1 MKNIIEKFAL
11 AIVVLLSLSVV
22 VLIVK
27 FNMIDEGDLS
37 ENSMAYEVPVE
48 KKESKKAKT
57 SNYLQNLETYTDV
70 DVKVD
75 PTKVNNTNRVHVK
88 SEMVTDTMQSALKDI
103 DKSGYVNSLTKYT
116 DKSNSSKLEKQKTD
130 QELRDEK
137 REDDQVKLETDE
149 IEDDIGNA
157 IGAALE

>member
-1 MKNIIEKFAL
+1 MKNIVEKVAI
-11 AIVVLLSLSVV
+11 AIVILLTL
-22 VLIVK
+22 LIIGLIIK
-27 FNMIDEGDLS
+27 FNMINDGNEED
-37 ENSMAYEVPVE
+37 NYAAYEVPVE

-75 PTKVNNTNRVHVK
+75 PTKVNTTNRVEVK
-88 SEMVTDTMQSALKDI
+88 SELTNDTMQSAIKDT

-116 DKSNSSKLEKQKTD
+116 DKPSTNKKDRKKTD

-137 REDDQVKLETDE
+137 AEDDQVKLEKEE

>member
-1 MKNIIEKFAL
+1 MKNILEKVAI
-11 AIVVLLSLSVV
+11 AIVVLLTLLVV
-22 VLIVK
+22 GLIAK
-27 FNMIDEGDLS
+27 FNMINDGDVS
-37 ENSMAYEVPVE
+37 DNSAAYEDSVE
-48 KKESKKAKT
+48 KKESKKEKT

-88 SEMVTDTMQSALKDI
+88 SELTDNTMQSAIKDT

-116 DKSNSSKLEKQKTD
+116 DKPSRNKKDRKKTD
-130 QELRDEK
+130 QELKDEK
-137 REDDQVKLETDE
+137 AEDDKVKLEQEE

>member
-1 MKNIIEKFAL
+1 MKNIVEKV
-11 AIVVLLSLSVV
+11 AIVIVIFLTLLVIG
-22 VLIVK
+22 LIVK
-27 FNMIDEGDLS
+27 FNMITDGDVAD
-37 ENSMAYEVPVE
+37 NSAAYEIPVE
-48 KKESKKAKT
+48 KKESKKVKT

-88 SEMVTDTMQSALKDI
+88 SELTNDTMQSAIKDT
-103 DKSGYVNSLTKYT
+103 DKSGYVNNLTKYT
-116 DKSNSSKLEKQKTD
+116 DKPSTNKKDRKKTD
-130 QELRDEK
+130 QELKDEK
-137 REDDQVKLETDE
+137 TEDDKVKLEQEE

>member
-1 MKNIIEKFAL
+1 MKNIVEKI
-11 AIVVLLSLSVV
+11 AITMIVILTLLIIG
-22 VLIVK
+22 LIVK
-27 FNMIDEGDLS
+27 FNMINNSDLS
-37 ENSMAYEVPVE
+37 EDLVVPVV
-48 KKESKKAKT
+48 KKEAKKSKT

-88 SEMVTDTMQSALKDI
+88 SELTDNTMQSAIKDT

-116 DKSNSSKLEKQKTD
+116 DKPSRNKKDRKKTD
-130 QELRDEK
+130 QELKDEK
-137 REDDQVKLETDE
+137 AEDDKVKLEQEE

>member
-1 MKNIIEKFAL
+1 MKNIVEKFAI
-11 AIVVLLSLSVV
+11 AIVVLLTLLVIG
-22 VLIVK
+22 LIVK
-27 FNMIDEGDLS
+27 FNMINDGDVAD
-37 ENSMAYEVPVE
+37 NSAAYEVPVE
-48 KKESKKAKT
+48 KKESKKVKT

-75 PTKVNNTNRVHVK
+75 PTKVNNANRVHVR
-88 SEMVTDTMQSALKDI
+88 SELTDDTMQSAIKDT
-103 DKSGYVNSLTKYT
+103 DKSGYVSSLAKYT
-116 DKSNSSKLEKQKTD
+116 DTPSTNKKDRKKTD

-137 REDDQVKLETDE
+137 AEDDQVKLETDE